1 MTGPWPEALQSHRG
15 REVGTCPTGSTW
27 QFLSPL
33 SGSLPPHLSLA
44 SGEMPP
50 LWQPELLEGSF
61 PAEWLGLLGKQGSV
75 LPHSSLISGK
85 HGYLVRDG
93 SGRGEQGDC
102 LTL

>member
-1 MTGPWPEALQSHRG
+1 M
-15 REVGTCPTGSTW
+15 GTCTTGSTCK
-27 QFLSPL
+27 FLPPL

-44 SGEMPP
+44 SGETPP
-50 LWQPELLEGSF
+50 LWQPELLEGCF

-75 LPHSSLISGK
+75 LAHSPPLYGK

-93 SGRGEQGDC
+93 SRSGKQGDC